1 MMAVA
6 DVSIDTSASS
16 QGEKS
21 CKTNSD
27 PSGFCP
33 LWVCRPPP
41 KKKKKE
47 SAPRCFCGKWREKQK
62 VHEIMSTLDIFKRNN
77 THHKS

>member
-6 DVSIDTSASS
+6 DVSIDTSASRRK
-16 QGEKS
+16 EL
-21 CKTNSD
+21 SD
-27 PSGFCP
+27 KLRSEWILSTLG
-33 LWVCRPPP
+33 LPPP
-41 KKKKKE
+41 SKKKE
-47 SAPRCFCGKWREKQK
+47 SAPRCFCGKWRGKQK